1 MAEQRGWWRLD
12 ITGARELSEADREHI
27 GELIADG
34 FTEGE
39 IVADEPQEGEPKL
52 RKVHVPG
59 PDVCTLPPPVRTHNF
74 QHATCALESCGHQYI
89 LISNPPDAGGT
100 YWTSR
105 VEWEQMIARTSRP
118 HKEPSYERQR
128 YIPKEW
134 R

>member
-1 MAEQRGWWRLD
+1 MAEQRGWWELK

-59 PDVCTLPPPVRTHNF
+59 PDVCTLPPPVRDKRLPG
-74 QHATCALESCGHQYI
+74 QYATCALASCGHRYI
-89 LISNPPDAGGT
+89 LITDRPDAGGT
-100 YWTSR
+100 YWASQ
-105 VEWEQMIARTSRP
+105 VEWERISCREQTYYKEFPSVGRTRP
-118 HKEPSYERQR
+118 
-128 YIPKEW
+128 
-134 R
+134 